1 MIGILNY
8 GLGNIK
14 AISNIFNRLG
24 IENIFIN
31 EKNDLSKINKLI
43 LPGVG
48 TFDEAINL
56 LEEKNF
62 TDSLNQYILNK
73 AIPILGI
80 CVGMQIMSNYSEEG
94 VEKGFG
100 WIPGKIIK
108 FKNNQS
114 LKNHRMPHMG
124 WNDVIFKDNK
134 LFNGIINPEFYF
146 LHSYYYEVE
155 NSNYIIGATKYF
167 CEFASVINKDNI
179 FATQFHPE
187 KSHQSGIQLLK
198 NFAELKLC

>member
-14 AISNIFNRLG
+14 AISNIFNRLN
-24 IENIFIN
+24 INNIFIN
-31 EKNDLSKINKLI
+31 EKKDLSKINKII

-48 TFDEAINL
+48 TFDEAIYL
-56 LEEKNF
+56 LEKKNF
-62 TDSLNQYILNK
+62 TDSLNDYVLNK
-73 AIPILGI
+73 AIPIFGI
-80 CVGMQIMSNYSEEG
+80 CVGMQIMSNSSEEG
-94 VEKGFG
+94 DKNGFG

-108 FKNNQS
+108 FKNSKN
-114 LKNHRMPHMG
+114 LKTYRMPHMG
-124 WNDVIFKDNK
+124 WNDVMIKENK
-134 LFNGIINPEFYF
+134 LFKDIANPEFYF
-146 LHSYYYEVE
+146 LHSYYYELE
-155 NSNYIIGATKYF
+155 NPNYLIGSTKYF